1 MGTDFDT
8 RKRNK
13 KLNKAAGHAAAAD
26 AGDKGKRERSKG
38 RPKVG
43 DALQAG
49 CAAADARAGRS
60 EDANTAHPPACNP
73 CSQSSITNPRSGS

>member
-43 DALQAG
+43 DASQAG
-49 CAAADARAGRS
+49 RTAADARAGCRAH
-60 EDANTAHPPACNP
+60 ANTAHPPVCKP
-73 CSQSSITNPRSGS
+73 SDQDSIMAPRSGS

>member
-43 DALQAG
+43 DASQAG
-49 CAAADARAGRS
+49 RTAAERMQTRHIRLYANHPIRIRS
-60 EDANTAHPPACNP
+60 
-73 CSQSSITNPRSGS
+73 